1 MWGLVLFL
9 ALGAATDPLR
19 LGMAALLVSRP
30 RPVPNLFVYWLGGI
44 AAGLAAALVV
54 LTLLRDFALTV
65 VQGVSSAAATSTAG
79 QIEIAIGALALSS
92 AALIAFG
99 IPARQRARTLTP
111 SGDRLT
117 RVLQPST
124 PTAFSRLSTRAHET
138 LEGGCLWVAF
148 VAGLGS
154 ATPPI
159 ECLVAL
165 TAIAASRAA
174 IGTQLSASV
183 LFTVVILA
191 VIEIPLISSL
201 ATPARTQSVML
212 QLHSWVRAHRRR
224 IFAVMLAVTGA
235 SLMIKGMSIA

>member
-30 RPVPNLFVYWLGGI
+30 RPLPNLFVFWLGGI

-99 IPARQRARTLTP
+99 IPARTLTP

-174 IGTQLSASV
+174 IGTQFSASV

-235 SLMIKGMSIA
+235 SLMIKGMSVA